1 MSDTHGAA
9 EVVEMTERTG
19 CVVVGGGPAGMVAGL
34 LLARAGVE
42 VTVLEKHSDF
52 MRDFRGDTVHPSTL
66 TLLDELGLGDK
77 FDALP
82 YSKIT
87 TTEFPT
93 GDGAMVTLADLTRL
107 KVAHPYIAMVPQ
119 WDLLDLLARA
129 ATEEKTFTLRMD
141 TEMTGLI
148 RDGDWVTGITYTT
161 AHGIHGELRAD
172 LVIAADGRWSLA
184 RRQAGLQPI
193 EYDCPFDAWW
203 FRLSRHDQEGGG
215 ASTLTPW
222 VGNRRFAVPFPRI
235 GYFQIAYF
243 APKGVDLSKD
253 GIEAF
258 RVNVTAVNP
267 KLADRVH
274 ELKTMDDVKFLDVH
288 MNLLRQW
295 HIDGLVCIGDAA
307 HAMSPIGGVGINLA
321 VQDAVAAAAL
331 LAEPLRQGRPT
342 PAELA
347 KIRSRRLLPTMLVQA
362 LQRILH
368 HSVVRPAMEGTRNG
382 PPELMIKLFSRFPQ
396 LSYIP
401 ARLLGLGF
409 RPEHAPAFARRP
421 MQHIQSSTPATHA
434 A

>member
-1 MSDTHGAA
+1 
-9 EVVEMTERTG
+9 MTEHTG

-52 MRDFRGDTVHPSTL
+52 LRDFRGDTVHPSTL

-82 YSKIT
+82 YSKVT
-87 TTEFPT
+87 AAGFPT
-93 GDGAMVTLADLTRL
+93 AGGGMMTFADLTRL
-107 KVAHPYIAMVPQ
+107 KVAHPYVAMVPQ
-119 WDLLDLLARA
+119 WDFLDLLAEA
-129 ATEEKTFTLRMD
+129 AAAEKTFTLRMD

-148 RDGDWVTGITYTT
+148 RDGGRVAGISYTT
-161 AHGIHGELRAD
+161 AQGSHGELHAD

-203 FRLSRHDQEGGG
+203 FRLSRHNQE
-215 ASTLTPW
+215 AENTLTPW
-222 VGNRRFAVPFPRI
+222 MGNRRFAVPFPRT
-235 GYFQIAYF
+235 GYFQIAYL
-243 APKGVDLSKD
+243 APKGADLRKD

-258 RVNVTAVNP
+258 RATVTALWP
-267 KLADRVH
+267 ELAGRVH
-274 ELKTMDDVKFLDVH
+274 ELNTMDDVKFLDVR

-295 HIDGLVCIGDAA
+295 HINGLVCIGDAA
-307 HAMSPIGGVGINLA
+307 HAMSPVGGVGLNLA
-321 VQDAVAAAAL
+321 VQDAAATATL
-331 LAEPLRQGRPT
+331 LAGPLHRGRPT
-342 PAELA
+342 QADLA

-368 HSVVRPAMEGTRNG
+368 QIMIRPVMEGTRNG
-382 PPELMIKLFSRFPQ
+382 PPETMIKLFTRLPQ

-401 ARLLGLGF
+401 ARLLGLGL

-421 MQHIQSSTPATHA
+421 MQPIQSTKLTTDA
-434 A
+434 ARPPRTSI